1 MTKAKDINLNDAF
14 LRLEKITALIEQED
28 LDLEK
33 SIPLM
38 KEGLELAKYIKQR
51 LTALENEIE
60 EIKTNLSADE
70 D

>member
-14 LRLEKITALIEQED
+14 LRLEKITALIEGED

-60 EIKTNLSADE
+60 EIKTNLSTDE

>member
-60 EIKTNLSADE
+60 EIKTNLSTDE

>member
-1 MTKAKDINLNDAF
+1 MTKSKDINLNDAF
-14 LRLEKITALIEQED
+14 LRLEQITALIESED

-38 KEGLELAKYIKQR
+38 KEGLELAKYIKHR

-60 EIKTNLSADE
+60 EIKTNMASEE

>member
-1 MTKAKDINLNDAF
+1 MTKSKDINLNDAF
-14 LRLEKITALIEQED
+14 LRLEQITALIESED

-38 KEGLELAKYIKQR
+38 KEGLELAKYIKLR

-60 EIKTNLSADE
+60 EIKTNMASEE

>member
-1 MTKAKDINLNDAF
+1 MTKTKDINLNDAF

>member
-28 LDLEK
+28 LDLER

-51 LTALENEIE
+51 LTELENEIE
-60 EIKTNLSADE
+60 EIKTNLSSDE
-70 D
+70 S